1 MPKEEKTL
9 LIKRRRGAQP
19 GNFNALKHGVYSAQL
34 KSPEIVDLDLLMDSD
49 LKQEIAMLRSVMR
62 RALIVSV
69 DYQGFDDTIRLL
81 NALAFASGRLATLL
95 RVQNLIGSHSD
106 AAELIAEAFTAVLQE
121 LNIQED

>member
-34 KSPEIVDLDLLMDSD
+34 KSLELVDPHLLMQSD
-49 LKQEIAMLRSVMR
+49 LTHEIAMLRSVMR
-62 RALIVSV
+62 RALIVSL
-69 DYQGFDDTIRLL
+69 DYQGFDDTMRLL

-95 RVQNLIGSHSD
+95 RVQNLMGAHSD
-106 AAELIAEAFTAVLQE
+106 AAELISEAFKAALQE
-121 LNIQED
+121 LNIKED